1 MGMRGVLYRLLVT
14 FGAACV
20 GLFVGLVGSAVVV
33 IPAVGPGPSSANLA
47 MAVALGLAV
56 TGAIASLAV
65 EVPVNS

>member
-1 MGMRGVLYRLLVT
+1 
-14 FGAACV
+14 
-20 GLFVGLVGSAVVV
+20 V